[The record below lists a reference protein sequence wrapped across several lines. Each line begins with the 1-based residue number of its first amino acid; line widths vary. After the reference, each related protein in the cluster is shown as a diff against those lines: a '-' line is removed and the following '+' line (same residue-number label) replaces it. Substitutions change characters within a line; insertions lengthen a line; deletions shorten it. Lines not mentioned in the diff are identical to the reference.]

1 MSMTRRARMQATL
14 AGRPVDRPAFNFYE
28 IDGYSQRPD
37 DPDPFNIYHDPSW
50 KPLLDLT
57 REHADRIVRRWVPF
71 KDAPS
76 DPLADLTT
84 VDRWTEHG
92 SRFVR
97 TTIKA
102 GTRTL
107 TKVDRRDPDVDTNWH
122 IEHLLKDEDDAM
134 AWLALPENP
143 PGRTADP
150 AAFLKVEEDLGE
162 TGIAMVDTP
171 DPLCLAA
178 ELFAMQ
184 DYLVLASSEPALFHR
199 IVERMSRWVYG
210 WTEAVARA
218 LPGRLWRIVGP
229 EYAGAPYLPPKL
241 FREFVTRYDQPMI
254 DRVHATGGFARLHAH
269 GRLRGILDDLVAT
282 GCDGLDPIE
291 PPPQGDVT
299 LAEVKAAFGDRL
311 VLFGNLEVRDIESLS
326 PVEFRPIVERALA
339 EGTAGSGRGFVLQPS
354 AAPYG
359 RTLSSIALRNYETIV
374 RVVEEAFPPV
384 ID

>member
-1 MSMTRRARMQATL
+1 
-14 AGRPVDRPAFNFYE
+14 
-28 IDGYSQRPD
+28 
-37 DPDPFNIYHDPSW
+37 
-50 KPLLDLT
+50 
-57 REHADRIVRRWVPF
+57 
-71 KDAPS
+71 
-76 DPLADLTT
+76 

-97 TTIKA
+97 TTIRA

-107 TKVDRRDPDVDTNWH
+107 TKIDRRDPDVDTIWH
-122 IEHLLKDEDDAM
+122 LEHLLKDEDDVA
-134 AWLALPENP
+134 AWLALPETP
-143 PGRTADP
+143 PGRLADP
-150 AAFLKVEEDLGE
+150 APFLKVEADLGD

-199 IVERMSRWVYG
+199 ILERMSRWVYG
-210 WTEAVARA
+210 WTEAVAQA

-241 FREFVTRYDQPMI
+241 FREFVTRYDRPMI
-254 DRVHATGGFARLHAH
+254 DRVHRTGGFARLHAH
-269 GRLRGILDDLVAT
+269 GRLLGILEDLVAT

-299 LAEVKAAFGDRL
+299 LAEVKQKYGNRI
-311 VLFGNLEVRDIESLS
+311 VLFGNLEIRDIEFL
-326 PVEFRPIVERALA
+326 PPEQFRPLVERALD
-339 EGTAGSGRGFVLQPS
+339 EGTRGGGRGFVLQPS

-359 RTLSSIALRNYETIV
+359 RKLSDLALRNYETIV
-374 RVVEEAFPPV
+374 RVIEGR
-384 ID
+384 

>member
-1 MSMTRRARMQATL
+1 MLATL
-14 AGRPVDRPAFNFYE
+14 AGKPVDRPAFNFYE

-37 DPDPFNIYHDPSW
+37 DPDPFNIYNDPSW

-57 REHADRIVRRWVPF
+57 KDRVDRIARRWVPF
-71 KDAPS
+71 KDSPP
-76 DPLADLTT
+76 DPVADLTT

-97 TTIKA
+97 TTIRA
-102 GTRTL
+102 GNRML
-107 TKVDRRDPDVDTNWH
+107 TKVDRRDPDVDTIWH
-122 IEHLLKDEDDAM
+122 LEHFLKDEDDVA
-134 AWLALPENP
+134 AWLALPETP
-143 PGRTADP
+143 PGRIADP
-150 AAFLKVEEDLGE
+150 APFMKVESDLGD

-184 DYLVLASSEPALFHR
+184 DYLVLASSEAALFHR
-199 IVERMSRWVYG
+199 VLERMSRWVYG
-210 WTEAVARA
+210 WTEAVAAA

-241 FREFVTRYDQPMI
+241 FREFVTRYDTPMI
-254 DRVHATGGFARLHAH
+254 DRVHRTGGFARLHAH
-269 GRLRGILDDLVAT
+269 GRLKGILDDLVAT

-299 LAEVKAAFGDRL
+299 LAEVRNRYGDRL
-311 VLFGNLEVRDIESLS
+311 VLFGNLEIRDIEFL
-326 PVEFRPIVERALA
+326 PAEEFRPIVERALD
-339 EGTAGSGRGFVLQPS
+339 EGTQGNGRGFVLQPS

-359 RTLSSIALRNYETIV
+359 RKLSDTALRNYEMIV
-374 RVVEEAFPPV
+374 RVMEER
-384 ID
+384 